1 MRDFPSIV
9 FFWIGENTSI
19 PKSLVYTT
27 RLVMGDS
34 VNIVQLTNNNT
45 EEINGVTSVK
55 RYELPEQIMLARLK
69 AYSKY
74 EPETE
79 EVFFCDADSIFINK
93 LSLPKNKEQKIFLTP
108 RQQDFKINA
117 TYPEYYEE
125 FVDKTAKEVMPFL
138 FGAIAI
144 RDNQQIFF
152 KELLNIC
159 LKLPNRFHRWYGD
172 QYSLKKYIEG
182 GFDEFQNLD
191 TKIYLNVLREQLKPK
206 YLEKAFK
213 ENVQLITFKGP
224 DSKTHL
230 EQAVI
235 LLDYFCKNMDTE
247 I

>member
-19 PKSLVYTT
+19 PKCLVYTT
-27 RLVMGDS
+27 RLVMGNS
-34 VNIVQLTNNNT
+34 VNIVQLTNKNT
-45 EEINGVTSVK
+45 EEIDGVTSVK

-93 LSLPKNKEQKIFLTP
+93 LSLTKNNKNKIFLTP

-125 FVDKTAKEVMPFL
+125 FVNKTAKEVMPFL
-138 FGAIAI
+138 FGAIATI
-144 RDNQQIFF
+144 SNQQSFF
-152 KELLNIC
+152 RELYDIC
-159 LKLPNRFHRWYGD
+159 LKLPDRFHRWYGD
-172 QYSLKKYIEG
+172 QYSLNKFLDG
-182 GFDEFQNLD
+182 GFDEYENLN
-191 TKIYLNVLREQLKPK
+191 TKIYLNILKEQLTLR
-206 YLEKAFK
+206 YLENAIN

-224 DSKTHL
+224 NSKIYL
-230 EQAVI
+230 EQSTI
-235 LLDYFCKNMDTE
+235 LINYFYEK
-247 I
+247 ISI